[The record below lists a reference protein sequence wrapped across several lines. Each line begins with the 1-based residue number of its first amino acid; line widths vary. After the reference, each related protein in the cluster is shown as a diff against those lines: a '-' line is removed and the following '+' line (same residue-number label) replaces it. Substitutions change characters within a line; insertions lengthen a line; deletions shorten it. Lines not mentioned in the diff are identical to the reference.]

1 MLARLQRLPGVR
13 LEIAEVEIAGV
24 EEVDRQ
30 LLELA
35 RRRGGKVVTNDY
47 SLNKLAEL
55 AGVAVLNVNELASA
69 VRSAVLPGE
78 ALTVQVLREGK
89 EPGQGVAYLDD
100 GTMIVIEQGKRSIGQ
115 AVDVV
120 VTSVLQTPAGRMV
133 FTRTRD
139 DAPSAVEAR
148 ERADA

>member
-1 MLARLQRLPGVR
+1 MERLPC
-13 LEIAEVEIAGV
+13 
-24 EEVDRQ
+24 
-30 LLELA
+30 
-35 RRRGGKVVTNDY
+35 
-47 SLNKLAEL
+47 S
-55 AGVAVLNVNELASA
+55 
-69 VRSAVLPGE
+69 
-78 ALTVQVLREGK
+78 
-89 EPGQGVAYLDD
+89 
-100 GTMIVIEQGKRSIGQ
+100 MIVIEQGKRSIGQ